1 MLEFKIYADEQYISS
16 VYTSDQPQDQ
26 IDIEHGE
33 MWIEGLDVT
42 GATDCSAAFN
52 AAIEAWAALG
62 SNPSVVVRIPKG
74 TFLVNS
80 TVYWGRCPVLGAGVG
95 ATLIKPGMTDGS
107 FAFTFDEGR
116 FSAAGFTVT
125 TGVALSTMAAVSS
138 GQLGYCGGVRAGVFN
153 GAEVRVT
160 FDAGTSKVL
169 SAAHPFSNGDGVSFS
184 PLGTSSAL
192 PTTMTSSQRYY
203 VVNREADK
211 FQLATSRGGTPI
223 ALGGASGTSLA
234 ACSSNR
240 GRLDIRIS
248 GCYYAF
254 DSSGWINDIK
264 IFAENCFYAPRLSHQ
279 NGNIIDIVVE
289 NCLHGKQFSYSA
301 GSHISRVLSE
311 GNEGKYPPTGSNAF
325 NGMLGVAVNALYCEE
340 SANVYRDT
348 PHYRWGE
355 TSINYGHVVNG
366 VSALAAGTEN
376 GVPSLLFDKMA
387 GGWAAGNIGA
397 GSADV
402 RLPRIGAEVCC
413 FDPSNLVAR
422 GEGTA
427 VWPYGLQAPFEVLQG
442 AGSCAF
448 NPVALNPLPYFEHRG
463 GHIYEFVTFPATS
476 ATTEWVESSRIPG
489 TWAMRVKSTHAPGS
503 NRQAYMQ
510 LRIKKPSAMVSLD
523 GKCFLA
529 VAIVNI
535 PDIDAYG
542 SSSKNDDLNHSLCQ
556 PGIAFFLKDANGNN
570 VTNMGVDISIGARQ
584 HHRRGTIQAYAS
596 FIDTTRIS
604 TEPAEMFGIS
614 CYSAR
619 NSPETAETTEAYI
632 DVDALFVF
640 EVPNS
645 AVCSALLSH
654 AFRTDIRTLN
664 ADSVMQGGRLITNN
678 QFYGGTSSSKVGS
691 AYHYSVGD
699 TILLTPAMG
708 ISDRKICTVGGIAG
722 TGTGSATFVNGAELF
737 DLPCECEEH
746 T

>member
-1 MLEFKIYADEQYISS
+1 
-16 VYTSDQPQDQ
+16 
-26 IDIEHGE
+26 
-33 MWIEGLDVT
+33 
-42 GATDCSAAFN
+42 
-52 AAIEAWAALG
+52 
-62 SNPSVVVRIPKG
+62 
-74 TFLVNS
+74 
-80 TVYWGRCPVLGAGVG
+80 
-95 ATLIKPGMTDGS
+95 
-107 FAFTFDEGR
+107 
-116 FSAAGFTVT
+116 
-125 TGVALSTMAAVSS
+125 
-138 GQLGYCGGVRAGVFN
+138 
-153 GAEVRVT
+153 
-160 FDAGTSKVL
+160 
-169 SAAHPFSNGDGVSFS
+169 
-184 PLGTSSAL
+184 
-192 PTTMTSSQRYY
+192 
-203 VVNREADK
+203 
-211 FQLATSRGGTPI
+211 
-223 ALGGASGTSLA
+223 
-234 ACSSNR
+234 
-240 GRLDIRIS
+240 
-248 GCYYAF
+248 
-254 DSSGWINDIK
+254 
-264 IFAENCFYAPRLSHQ
+264 
-279 NGNIIDIVVE
+279 
-289 NCLHGKQFSYSA
+289 
-301 GSHISRVLSE
+301 
-311 GNEGKYPPTGSNAF
+311 
-325 NGMLGVAVNALYCEE
+325 
-340 SANVYRDT
+340 
-348 PHYRWGE
+348 
-355 TSINYGHVVNG
+355 
-366 VSALAAGTEN
+366 
-376 GVPSLLFDKMA
+376 
-387 GGWAAGNIGA
+387 
-397 GSADV
+397 
-402 RLPRIGAEVCC
+402 
-413 FDPSNLVAR
+413 
-422 GEGTA
+422 
-427 VWPYGLQAPFEVLQG
+427 
-442 AGSCAF
+442 
-448 NPVALNPLPYFEHRG
+448 
-463 GHIYEFVTFPATS
+463 
-476 ATTEWVESSRIPG
+476 
-489 TWAMRVKSTHAPGS
+489 
-503 NRQAYMQ
+503 MQ